1 MVLINCE
8 IEIDLLWSKE
18 CIISEISITPRI
30 AGNPNAILLVQ
41 PREARQKTSATF
53 QRNNAK
59 FYASV
64 VTLSINYNTKFLVKV
79 KLGFRKTI
87 SWNKYRSEIAVQPKN
102 NNLDY
107 LIDLIFWN
115 INRLFVLSLKNY
127 NNDTTRDY
135 FDTYYMPYV
144 VCSFEM

>member
-30 AGNPNAILLVQ
+30 AGNPNAILLGQ

-59 FYASV
+59 FYALV

>member
-53 QRNNAK
+53 HRNNAK
-59 FYASV
+59 FYALV

-107 LIDLIFWN
+107 LIDLIF
-115 INRLFVLSLKNY
+115 
-127 NNDTTRDY
+127 
-135 FDTYYMPYV
+135 
-144 VCSFEM
+144 

>member
-1 MVLINCE
+1 MINCE

-30 AGNPNAILLVQ
+30 AGNPNAILLAQ

-115 INRLFVLSLKNY
+115 INRLFFLSLKNY

>member
-41 PREARQKTSATF
+41 PREARQKTSVTF

-59 FYASV
+59 FYALV